1 MNKVKL
7 TFLCLVLFVAA
18 CTFPSIVPEKK
29 TWADYGHPPG
39 VITKDDF
46 RPANEV
52 NEPKYNLMAPNFWEQ
67 FKHCGNR
74 C

>member
-1 MNKVKL
+1 MMKTILVGLILFL
-7 TFLCLVLFVAA
+7 TA
-18 CTFPSIVPEKK
+18 CTFPAVTPEKK

-52 NEPKYNLMAPNFWEQ
+52 NEPRFNMAAPNFWAQ
-67 FKHCGNR
+67 FETKK
-74 C
+74 